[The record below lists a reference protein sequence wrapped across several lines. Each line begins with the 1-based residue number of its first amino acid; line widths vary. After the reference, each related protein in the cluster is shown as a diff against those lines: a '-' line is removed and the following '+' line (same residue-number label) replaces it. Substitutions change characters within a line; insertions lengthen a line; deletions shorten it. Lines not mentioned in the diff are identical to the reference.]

1 MSYAV
6 LAHRGDTDAE
16 LLARELAA
24 RAAGTALVW
33 EDELLLGSRFTHRL
47 GGGEI
52 RTEIVLAGGRRL
64 DSAALRGL
72 ACRLTH
78 TLPAQF
84 AAAPGPDRDYAAM
97 ESHALLLSW
106 LASLRCPVVNP
117 ASPRQLGGPALGL
130 LEWFPLAAASGLRCR
145 RIRLLPFGAAP
156 PGPGWQAVAADLGS
170 ASTAAPSGVEVG
182 GAQGG
187 AQLWAEPIE
196 GAVARLLV
204 VGDRALGD
212 VAGGEAEG
220 CVGLAR
226 RAACPVLEV
235 HLGAAPDGGPR
246 VFCGAETMP
255 RLGPGGAVAV
265 AELLTGDAR

>member
-1 MSYAV
+1 VSYAV
-6 LAHRGDTDAE
+6 LAHRGDADAE

-24 RAAGTALVW
+24 RAPGTALIW
-33 EDELLLGSRFTHRL
+33 EDELFLGSRFTHRL
-47 GGGEI
+47 GDGDI

-72 ACRLTH
+72 VCRLTH

-130 LEWFPLAAASGLRCR
+130 LEWFPLAAASGLRSR
-145 RIRLLPFGAAP
+145 RIRLLPSGAP
-156 PGPGWQAVAADLGS
+156 PPGSGWQAVAADLGS
-170 ASTAAPSGVEVG
+170 ASTAAPIGAESGYAE
-182 GAQGG
+182 AG

-196 GAVARLLV
+196 GAVAQLLV
-204 VGDRALGD
+204 VGDRVLGGD
-212 VAGGEAEG
+212 GGEVAEG
-220 CVGLAR
+220 CVELAR
-226 RAACPVLEV
+226 RAACPVLGV
-235 HLGAAPDGGPR
+235 HLAAAPDDGPR

-255 RLGPGGAVAV
+255 RLGPEGAVAV